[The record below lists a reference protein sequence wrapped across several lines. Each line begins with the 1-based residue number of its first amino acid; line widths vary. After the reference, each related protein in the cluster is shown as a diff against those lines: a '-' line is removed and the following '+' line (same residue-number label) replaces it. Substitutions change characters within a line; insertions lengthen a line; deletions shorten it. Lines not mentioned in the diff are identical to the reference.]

1 VGDLAVVVFGLLG
14 LAALVLLGL
23 GSARR
28 SRTLTVAGAA
38 LLVALAGAWVFGPLG
53 AATGLV
59 ALTFLKRP
67 RTEPS

>member
-1 VGDLAVVVFGLLG
+1 MGDLVVIAFAVLG
-14 LAALVLLGL
+14 VAALTLLGL

-38 LLVALAGAWVFGPLG
+38 LLIALAGAWIFGPLG
-53 AATGLV
+53 AAVGLV
-59 ALTFLKRP
+59 ALTLLRRP